1 PLSVSPASP
10 AVNQNYAI
18 ILSNTQSTVNY
29 RVRELPSGFSG
40 GLTAGNGG
48 QLSLGTFNHNN
59 SGSFT
64 YEIQAQSSG
73 CQTKVYPSS
82 GLGFTVTIAQ
92 LDVFPGNDR
101 TICSAIPTTLGST
114 PSATGGTG
122 FYQYSW
128 SAVPADPTL
137 TASTSPNP
145 TVAPTSTTT

>member
-1 PLSVSPASP
+1 ITFTIPDTPDGQIIVTNNDNGLSTTSGTTTTIKPALSTDLPLSVSPASP
-10 AVNQNYAI
+10 AINQNYAI

-101 TICSAIPTTLGST
+101 TICS
-114 PSATGGTG
+114 
-122 FYQYSW
+122 
-128 SAVPADPTL
+128 
-137 TASTSPNP
+137 
-145 TVAPTSTTT
+145 

>member
-1 PLSVSPASP
+1 TCVGETVTIAGNRFGTTMPTVTINGVAATVEVGTHTNTSITFTIPDTPDGQITVTNNDNGLSTTSGTTTTIKPALSTDLPLSVSPASP

-64 YEIQAQSSG
+64 Y
-73 CQTKVYPSS
+73 
-82 GLGFTVTIAQ
+82 
-92 LDVFPGNDR
+92 
-101 TICSAIPTTLGST
+101 
-114 PSATGGTG
+114 
-122 FYQYSW
+122 
-128 SAVPADPTL
+128 
-137 TASTSPNP
+137 
-145 TVAPTSTTT
+145 